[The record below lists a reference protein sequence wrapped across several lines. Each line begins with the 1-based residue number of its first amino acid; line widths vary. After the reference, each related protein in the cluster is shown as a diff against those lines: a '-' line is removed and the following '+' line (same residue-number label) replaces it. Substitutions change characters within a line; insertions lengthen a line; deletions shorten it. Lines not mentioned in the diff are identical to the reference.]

1 MSEKPGHSQTT
12 TTEAHAKL
20 CDEIA
25 ERFPAAPT
33 GRHDDWS
40 HGWQDAAMECAAA
53 IREAIAN
60 GR

>member
-1 MSEKPGHSQTT
+1 MSDNDDTPKS
-12 TTEAHAKL
+12 TERLAKL

-25 ERFPAAPT
+25 ARFPPAPA

-53 IREAIAN
+53 IREIIN
-60 GR
+60 G